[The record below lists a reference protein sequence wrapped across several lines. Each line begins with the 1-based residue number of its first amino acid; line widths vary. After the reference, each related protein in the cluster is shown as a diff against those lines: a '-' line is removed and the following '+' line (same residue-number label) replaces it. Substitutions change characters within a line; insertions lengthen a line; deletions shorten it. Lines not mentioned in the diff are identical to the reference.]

1 MNFLT
6 TNGMNIILTCGMLI
20 IAYFCYYNYRESGNF
35 EEVHG
40 HLRRGDIVG
49 VTGYPGEY
57 SDH

>member
-1 MNFLT
+1 
-6 TNGMNIILTCGMLI
+6 MNIILTCGMLI